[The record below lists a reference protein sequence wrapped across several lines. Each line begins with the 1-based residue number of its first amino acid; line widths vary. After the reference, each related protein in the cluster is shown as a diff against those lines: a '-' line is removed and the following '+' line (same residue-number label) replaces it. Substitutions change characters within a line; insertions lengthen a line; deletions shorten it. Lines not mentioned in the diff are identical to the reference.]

1 MDIRVGNGFDTHPL
15 IKGESLILGGVE
27 IPSDLGIIG
36 HSDGDVLIHSI
47 MDSLLGS
54 ISKRDIGHH
63 FPSSNSELKDIQ
75 RFKLLQHVNKIVKE
89 EGYKILNIDSTI
101 ISLKD
106 SPHDTK
112 KISKHIKDNFNKVCD
127 DEKKYLFSKGYK
139 ILECKTVN
147 SIKNEN
153 FGYKIIGD
161 YQNIQKSKNF
171 GLWSL
176 N

>member
-54 ISKRDIGHH
+54 ISKRDIGYH
-63 FPSSNSELKDIQ
+63 FPSSKGDLKDIQ
-75 RFKLLQHVNKIVKE
+75 SLKLLQHVNEIVKE

-101 ISLKD
+101 ILEK
-106 SPHDTK
+106 PHISNYISSIIKNISQILEVDLN
-112 KISKHIKDNFNKVCD
+112 KISVKATTNDGLGF
-127 DEKKYLFSKGYK
+127 
-139 ILECKTVN
+139 
-147 SIKNEN
+147 
-153 FGYKIIGD
+153 IGEGRG
-161 YQNIQKSKNF
+161 ISVITT
-171 GLWSL
+171 SL
-176 N
+176 VIRG

>member
-63 FPSSNSELKDIQ
+63 FPSSKGDLKDIQ
-75 RFKLLQHVNKIVKE
+75 SLKLLQHVNEIVKE

-101 ISLKD
+101 ILEK
-106 SPHDTK
+106 PHISNYISSIIKNISQILEVDLN
-112 KISKHIKDNFNKVCD
+112 KISVKATTNDGLGF
-127 DEKKYLFSKGYK
+127 
-139 ILECKTVN
+139 
-147 SIKNEN
+147 
-153 FGYKIIGD
+153 IGEGRG
-161 YQNIQKSKNF
+161 ISVITT
-171 GLWSL
+171 SL
-176 N
+176 VIRG